1 MKRFAFALALLLLAC
16 SDEPRPKAEPAPP
29 EAHAPTPAPAP
40 APSVEQR
47 DPTPEELPIAEDFEE
62 QSLQQI
68 TEDNFKAELDTIE
81 KELDAEK

>member
-1 MKRFAFALALLLLAC
+1 MKRFAFALALLLIAC
-16 SDEPRPKAEPAPP
+16 SNEPRPTAEPAPP
-29 EAHAPTPAPAP
+29 EAPAPTPAPAP
-40 APSVEQR
+40 TVEQR

-68 TEDNFKAELDTIE
+68 TESNFKAELDTIE